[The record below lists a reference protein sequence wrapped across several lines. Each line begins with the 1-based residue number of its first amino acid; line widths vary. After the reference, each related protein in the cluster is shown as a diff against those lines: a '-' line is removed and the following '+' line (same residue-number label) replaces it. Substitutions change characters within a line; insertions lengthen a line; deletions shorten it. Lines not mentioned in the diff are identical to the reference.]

1 VVRRKYFLDYCK
13 VFSITDENDDY
24 FSVEIHY
31 NGFFCGLGKNRIY
44 MDNKIDWF
52 DFCNTDTW
60 SLLYVDDFLRIL
72 ECNGSASTR
81 IYWCE
86 PGKSVGDGLRF

>member
-1 VVRRKYFLDYCK
+1 MLNTFLTK
-13 VFSITDENDDY
+13 VFSNADVNDDY

-31 NGFFCGLGKNRIY
+31 KGFFCGLGKKRIY

-60 SLLYVDDFLRIL
+60 SLLYVGDFFENSRMQKYNICRSLL
-72 ECNGSASTR
+72 
-81 IYWCE
+81 
-86 PGKSVGDGLRF
+86 V

>member
-1 VVRRKYFLDYCK
+1 
-13 VFSITDENDDY
+13 
-24 FSVEIHY
+24 VEIHY
-31 NGFFCGLGKNRIY
+31 NGLFCGHGKNRIY